1 METTTSAGATYRL
14 RYADMFRH
22 LANHSTYHRGQVA
35 AMLRLL
41 GEKPPSTDLIR
52 FYRESR

>member
-1 METTTSAGATYRL
+1 MEMTTSAGAKYRH

-35 AMLRLL
+35 AMLRQL
-41 GEKPPSTDLIR
+41 GEKPPATDLIR
-52 FYRESR
+52 FYREAP